1 MTSRPTGRVVWI
13 TGLAGAGKTTI
24 ATALHGMLQSGSS
37 PDTWVRLDGDDIR
50 EIMGNDLGHGVEDRI
65 ANAWRICRLCRY
77 LSEKGISVIV
87 ATMSLFKECQE
98 WNRETL
104 RRYFEVLVEVEHATL
119 LARDQKGLY
128 SGFLADTT
136 ANVAGMDQHVHF
148 PESPDLVVTNDDG
161 GDGPEAAA
169 SRIVAE
175 LAEASL

>member
-24 ATALHGMLQSGSS
+24 AKAVHRMLQSGPS
-37 PDTWVRLDGDDIR
+37 PDRWVRLDGDDIR
-50 EIMGNDLGHGVEDRI
+50 EIMGNDLGHGTEDRI

-77 LSEKGISVIV
+77 LSEQGISVIV
-87 ATMSLFKECQE
+87 ATVSLFKECQE
-98 WNRETL
+98 WNRETMP
-104 RRYFEVLVEVEHATL
+104 RYFEVLVEVEHATL

-128 SGFLADTT
+128 SGSLASTT
-136 ANVAGMDQHVHF
+136 SNVAGMDQSVHF
-148 PESPDLVVTNDDG
+148 PERPELVVNNDEG

-175 LAEASL
+175 LGGASS

>member
-1 MTSRPTGRVVWI
+1 MTSRSTGRVVWI

-50 EIMGNDLGHGVEDRI
+50 EIMGNDLGHGVEDRV
-65 ANAWRICRLCRY
+65 ANAWRICRLCQY
-77 LSEKGISVIV
+77 LSEQGISVVV

-98 WNRETL
+98 WNR
-104 RRYFEVLVEVEHATL
+104 RAMPGYFEVLVDVEHATL

-128 SGFLADTT
+128 SGSLANTT
-136 ANVAGMDQHVHF
+136 ANVVGMDQSVHL
-148 PESPDLVVTNDDG
+148 PEEPDLVVRNDDG

-175 LAEASL
+175 LTGASS